1 MPFAKADLA
10 KLGGTESHKGEF
22 RAHLQ
27 FRDEKGTNIHIRG
40 PCRTTEDEAEKDL
53 HQIRAAG
60 GVAST
65 REESLK
71 IMMAE
76 GRRIKMT
83 GEYQNQIQETIQRR
97 ASREIIDE
105 SDVEYDDDDMSMES
119 DPPWMQ
125 EYPSEEDSPKES
137 QQSTRPILTPLEATA
152 ELTKFRPIISKPSD
166 LKHLLECKADPNM
179 PLKPGHISPLR
190 KVMSFSAERYVAEMR
205 GLLLQYGANEND
217 KDRERWDL
225 RQRADV
231 AEKIMK
237 NNYKNIDKDY
247 NPWSGN
253 EMDF

>member
-1 MPFAKADLA
+1 MPFDKRVLA
-10 KLGGTESHKGEF
+10 NLGGTAPHNGEF
-22 RAHLQ
+22 RAHIQL
-27 FRDEKGTNIHIRG
+27 RSEEGTKINIIG
-40 PCRTTEDEAEKDL
+40 PCRTTEDEAQKDVV
-53 HQIRAAG
+53 QIRAAG
-60 GVAST
+60 AVGST

-76 GRRIKMT
+76 ARRIKMAV
-83 GEYQNQIQETIQRR
+83 EYQNQIQQTVERM
-97 ASREIIDE
+97 ASREIVDE
-105 SDVEYDDDDMSMES
+105 SEVEYDDDDMSMES

-125 EYPSEEDSPKES
+125 EYPSGEDTPKDSP
-137 QQSTRPILTPLEATA
+137 QSTMPILTPLEATA

-179 PLKPGHISPLR
+179 PLKPGDISPLR

-225 RQRADV
+225 RQGTDV
-231 AEKIMK
+231 AEKILK

-253 EMDF
+253 DMDF